1 MKKKYKIFIAGGSGM
16 VGSSCIRKLT
26 QLGYTNILN
35 PNSSELDL
43 TDQKKV
49 KNFFKKEKPDIV
61 INSAAKVGGILANNT
76 FPYEFLLQNMQIQNN
91 IIESAYLFDVK
102 KLIFLGS
109 SCIYPKFSNQ
119 PIKEEYLLTG
129 DLEPTNQWYAIAK
142 ISGLKLVEALN
153 IQYDRKY
160 VSLMPTNLYGYND
173 NFNPEFSHVIP
184 ALIRKFH
191 YSKITKNEVVLYGSG
206 KPLREFLF
214 VDDLVDAIILAI
226 EKDIK
231 PGLYNVGSGQE
242 ISIENLSKLIKEVV
256 GFEGEVLWDT
266 SKPDGTP
273 RKLLDSSRINSLGWK
288 PKVKLKDGLTKTY
301 KWFMDNICS
310 DV

>member
-1 MKKKYKIFIAGGSGM
+1 LKKKYKIFIAGGSGM

-288 PKVKLKDGLTKTY
+288 PKVKLKDGLNKTY

>member
-1 MKKKYKIFIAGGSGM
+1 M

-288 PKVKLKDGLTKTY
+288 PKVKLKDGLNKTY